1 MTSTAPE
8 VITPRPRT
16 VARRLAFWFGAG
28 ALAVVIGIISFAT
41 AGNSVGGTYLDPTNA
56 APPGT
61 LALAEVLRQQGVTV
75 DVTSSLDETRDVIS
89 SPGSTT
95 LLIHDLDKL
104 LDDEQLREAVTLADT
119 VIVVDASFGE
129 LRAIAPELAQAGSVT
144 EPRTA
149 DCDLPLVQRAGTV
162 SGSGNGYRV
171 IDESAEVTACLGS
184 GDGVYSLI
192 ELPAGD
198 GNGTLTI
205 LGATDALTNQF
216 IIDDGN
222 AAFALGLL
230 GATESLVWYEPSFAD
245 LASDGPVTIGDL
257 TPLWVTPVLGL
268 LIMTVIAAAIWR
280 GRRFGPLVIENLPV
294 TVRASETM
302 QGRARLYE
310 RSGSRQRALDA
321 LRIGTV
327 QRLGALCGLPRVASV
342 DDVVA
347 AVAAVTGSG
356 SRSGSGPGPGPGVSD
371 IRHLLIDA
379 VPSTDGDLVA
389 LSDQLLTLE
398 RAVTT
403 ALRT

>member
-1 MTSTAPE
+1 MLAAVMTATAPN

-61 LALAEVLRQQGVTV
+61 LALAEVLRQQGITV
-75 DVTSSLDETRDVIS
+75 EVTSSLDETGDAIT

-104 LDDEQLREAVTLADT
+104 LEDEQLREAVALADT

-144 EPRTA
+144 EPRAA
-149 DCDLPLVQRAGTV
+149 DCELPLVQRAGTV
-162 SGSGNGYRV
+162 SGAGNGYRV

-192 ELPAGD
+192 ELPASQ
-198 GNGTLTI
+198 GNGTGTLTI

-216 IIDDGN
+216 IVDDGN

-230 GATESLVWYEPSFAD
+230 GATETLVWYEPSFAD

-257 TPLWVTPVLGL
+257 TPLWVTPALGL
-268 LIMTVIAAAIWR
+268 LIMTVIAAAVWR

-356 SRSGSGPGPGPGVSD
+356 VSD
-371 IRHLLIDA
+371 IRHLMIDA

-389 LSDQLLTLE
+389 LSDQLVTLE